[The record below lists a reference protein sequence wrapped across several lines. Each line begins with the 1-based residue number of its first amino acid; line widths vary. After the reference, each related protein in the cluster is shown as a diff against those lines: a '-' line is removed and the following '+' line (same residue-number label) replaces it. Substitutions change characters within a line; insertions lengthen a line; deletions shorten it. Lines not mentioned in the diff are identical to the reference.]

1 MQIIQFHTRG
11 EFIELNKLL
20 KATDVC
26 SSGGTAGALITSG
39 SVLVNGQV
47 ELRKACKIRP
57 GQVVQTGAVQINVL
71 PPK

>member
-1 MQIIQFHTRG
+1 MQTVQFHVRG

-26 SSGGTAGALITSG
+26 SSGGAAGALITSG
-39 SVLVNGQV
+39 SVQVNGEV

-57 GQVVQTGAVQINVL
+57 GQIVKTSGVQINVL

>member
-1 MQIIQFHTRG
+1 MQLIQFHVRG

-26 SSGGTAGALITSG
+26 SSGGAAGALISSG
-39 SVLVNGQV
+39 SVQVNGEV

-57 GQVVQTGAVQINVL
+57 GQIVKTAHFQIKVL